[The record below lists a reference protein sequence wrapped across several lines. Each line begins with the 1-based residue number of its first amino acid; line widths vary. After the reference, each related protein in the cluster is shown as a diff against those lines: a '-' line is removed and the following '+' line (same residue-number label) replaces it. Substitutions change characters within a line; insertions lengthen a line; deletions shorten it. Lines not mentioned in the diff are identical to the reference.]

1 MATINAV
8 TCGPMH
14 KDRAM
19 SEPRLTNLKLYLQRL
34 GFETPPEPTL
44 DTLRVLQLRH
54 TGVFAFENLA
64 TITGAP
70 VLIDLPSIEEKVLLG
85 GRGGYCYELNNL
97 FFALLLE
104 LGFDARAISGR
115 VVMNQPEGSWTART
129 HRLSLVTIDD
139 VRYISDVGFGGMV
152 PTAPLLLDTETEQ
165 ATPHEPYRIEKQADG
180 YMLRANV
187 AGEWRPMYLFDLQR
201 QEDIDY
207 TIGNWYVSTHPQS
220 PFANRLMVART
231 GDGWRKTLNNG
242 SFAVHRMG
250 AESERREVADV
261 EDLLDLLEV
270 EFGIRVASPQLLR
283 PVLGRLIES
292 GQGSSA

>member
-34 GFETPPEPTL
+34 GFETPPEPTVA
-44 DTLRVLQLRH
+44 TLRLLQLRH
-54 TGVFAFENLA
+54 TGVFPFENLA

-139 VRYISDVGFGGMV
+139 VRYITDVGFGGMV

-207 TIGNWYVSTHPQS
+207 TIGNWYVSTHPES
-220 PFANRLMVART
+220 PFTQRLMVART
-231 GDGWRKTLNNG
+231 GNGWRKTLNNG

-250 AESERREVADV
+250 ASSERREVT
-261 EDLLDLLEV
+261 
-270 EFGIRVASPQLLR
+270 RVDE
-283 PVLGRLIES
+283 LIELLAREFALHLPDLPHIRQALARMIVPVS
-292 GQGSSA
+292 V

>member
-1 MATINAV
+1 
-8 TCGPMH
+8 
-14 KDRAM
+14 M

-34 GFETPPEPTL
+34 GFDAPPAPTL
-44 DTLRVLQLRH
+44 ESLRLLQLRH

-139 VRYISDVGFGGMV
+139 VRYITDVGFGGMV
-152 PTAPLLLDTETEQ
+152 PTAPLLLDTEAEQ
-165 ATPHEPYRIEKQADG
+165 ATPHEPYRIEKQPDG

-187 AGEWRPMYLFDLQR
+187 AGEWRSMYLFDLQR

-207 TIGNWYVSTHPQS
+207 TIGNWYVSTHPES
-220 PFANRLMVART
+220 PFSQRLMVART
-231 GDGWRKTLNNG
+231 GEGWRKTLNNG

-250 AESERREVADV
+250 ANSERREVTQVD
-261 EDLLDLLEV
+261 E
-270 EFGIRVASPQLLR
+270 
-283 PVLGRLIES
+283 LIELLAREFALHLPDLPHTRQSLARMIEPVS
-292 GQGSSA
+292 G

>member
-1 MATINAV
+1 
-8 TCGPMH
+8 
-14 KDRAM
+14 M

-34 GFETPPEPTL
+34 GFEAPPEPTL
-44 DTLRVLQLRH
+44 DTLRLLQLRH
-54 TGVFAFENLA
+54 TGVFPFENLA
-64 TITGAP
+64 TISGAP
-70 VLIDLPSIEEKVLLG
+70 VLIDLPSIEEKILVG

-139 VRYISDVGFGGMV
+139 VRYITDVGFGGMV
-152 PTAPLLLDTETEQ
+152 PTAPLLLDTEAEQ
-165 ATPHEPYRIEKQADG
+165 ATPHEPYRIEKQPDG

-187 AGEWRPMYLFDLQR
+187 AGEWRSMYLFDLQR

-207 TIGNWYVSTHPQS
+207 TIGNWYVSTHPES
-220 PFANRLMVART
+220 PFSQRLMVART
-231 GDGWRKTLNNG
+231 GEGWRKTLNNG

-250 AESERREVADV
+250 ANSERREVTQVD
-261 EDLLDLLEV
+261 E
-270 EFGIRVASPQLLR
+270 
-283 PVLGRLIES
+283 LIELLAREFALHLPDLPHTRQSLARMIEPVS
-292 GQGSSA
+292 G

>member
-261 EDLLDLLEV
+261 EDLLGLLEV

>member
-1 MATINAV
+1 MALINAV

-14 KDRAM
+14 KDLAM

-34 GFETPPEPTL
+34 GFETPPAPTL
-44 DTLRVLQLRH
+44 ETLRLLQLRH
-54 TGVFAFENLA
+54 TGVFPFENLA

-115 VVMNQPEGSWTART
+115 VVMNQPKGSWTART

-207 TIGNWYVSTHPQS
+207 TIGNWYVSTHPES
-220 PFANRLMVART
+220 PFTQRLMVART
-231 GDGWRKTLNNG
+231 GNGWRKTLNNG

-250 AESERREVADV
+250 ANSERREVTQVD
-261 EDLLDLLEV
+261 E
-270 EFGIRVASPQLLR
+270 
-283 PVLGRLIES
+283 LIELLAREFS
-292 GQGSSA
+292 LHLPDLPHIRQAVARMIVPASV

>member
-1 MATINAV
+1 
-8 TCGPMH
+8 
-14 KDRAM
+14 M

-34 GFETPPEPTL
+34 GFDAPPAPTL
-44 DTLRVLQLRH
+44 ETLRQLQLRH
-54 TGVFAFENLA
+54 TGVFPFENLA
-64 TITGAP
+64 TVTGAP
-70 VLIDLPSIEEKVLLG
+70 VLIDLPSIEAKILVG

-97 FFALLLE
+97 FFSLLHE

-115 VVMNQPEGSWTART
+115 VVMNQPAGSWTART

-165 ATPHEPYRIEKQADG
+165 ATPHEPYRIEKQVDG
-180 YMLRANV
+180 YMLHANV

-207 TIGNWYVSTHPQS
+207 TIGNWYVSTHPES
-220 PFANRLMVART
+220 PFAQRLMVART

-242 SFAVHRMG
+242 SFAIHRMG
-250 AESERREVADV
+250 AGSERREVV
-261 EDLLDLLEV
+261 QVSE
-270 EFGIRVASPQLLR
+270 
-283 PVLGRLIES
+283 LIELLAREFDLHLADLPDVRQS
-292 GQGSSA
+292 LARVITPVSV

>member
-1 MATINAV
+1 
-8 TCGPMH
+8 
-14 KDRAM
+14 M

-34 GFETPPEPTL
+34 GFDAPPAPTL
-44 DTLRVLQLRH
+44 ESLRLLQLRH

-139 VRYISDVGFGGMV
+139 VRYITDVGFGGMV
-152 PTAPLLLDTETEQ
+152 PTAPLLLDTEAEQ
-165 ATPHEPYRIEKQADG
+165 PTPHEPYRIEKQPDG
-180 YMLRANV
+180 YMLRAKV
-187 AGEWRPMYLFDLQR
+187 AGEWRSMYLFDLQR

-207 TIGNWYVSTHPQS
+207 TIGNWYVSTHPES
-220 PFANRLMVART
+220 PFTQRLMVART
-231 GDGWRKTLNNG
+231 GEGWRKTLNNG

-261 EDLLDLLEV
+261 EDLLGLLEV

-283 PVLGRLIES
+283 PVLGRLIQP

>member
-1 MATINAV
+1 
-8 TCGPMH
+8 
-14 KDRAM
+14 M

-34 GFETPPEPTL
+34 GFDAPPAPTL
-44 DTLRVLQLRH
+44 ATLRLLQLRH
-54 TGVFAFENLA
+54 TGVFPFENLA

-70 VLIDLPSIEEKVLLG
+70 VLIDLPSIEAKILVG

-129 HRLSLVTIDD
+129 HRLSLVTIDG
-139 VRYISDVGFGGMV
+139 VRYITDVGFGGMV
-152 PTAPLLLDTETEQ
+152 PTAPLLLDTEAEQ
-165 ATPHEPYRIEKQADG
+165 ATPHEPYRIEQQADG

-207 TIGNWYVSTHPQS
+207 IIGNWYVSTHPES
-220 PFANRLMVART
+220 PFSQRLMVART
-231 GDGWRKTLNNG
+231 GEGWRKTLNNG
-242 SFAVHRMG
+242 SFAIHRMG
-250 AESERREVADV
+250 ASSERREMTQVGELIELLAREFDLHLADV
-261 EDLLDLLEV
+261 PHVRQSLAR
-270 EFGIRVASPQLLR
+270 IIA
-283 PVLGRLIES
+283 PVS
-292 GQGSSA
+292 V

>member
-1 MATINAV
+1 
-8 TCGPMH
+8 
-14 KDRAM
+14 M

-34 GFETPPEPTL
+34 GFDTPPAPTL
-44 DTLRVLQLRH
+44 DSLRQLQLRH
-54 TGVFAFENLA
+54 TGVLPFENLA

-139 VRYISDVGFGGMV
+139 VRYITDVGFGGMV
-152 PTAPLLLDTETEQ
+152 PTAPLLLDTEAEQ
-165 ATPHEPYRIEKQADG
+165 PTPHEPYRIEKQADG

-207 TIGNWYVSTHPQS
+207 TVGNWYVSTHPES
-220 PFANRLMVART
+220 PFSQRLMVACT
-231 GDGWRKTLNNG
+231 GEGWRKTLNNG
-242 SFAVHRMG
+242 SFAIHRMG
-250 AESERREVADV
+250 ASSERHEVAQV
-261 EDLLDLLEV
+261 GELIELLAR
-270 EFGIRVASPQLLR
+270 EFGLQLPDLPHLRQALARVIV
-283 PVLGRLIES
+283 PVC
-292 GQGSSA
+292 A